1 MLSSEQFAEF
11 GLNRF
16 GFRAGQVEIV
26 TVALKYVNGQF
37 ITKYDEDQPRDEAG
51 RFSSDGGGGA
61 GPTEAQY
68 NALEGYIGADYINVN
83 SYLRSGKIRD
93 EAYGGIYDPMAIS
106 NTVEMMNNLMSPI
119 EQEQTLY
126 RGILAS
132 DITETLSTLQPGDRF
147 TDKGFVSTTQSLS
160 FANNWRGDGLLI
172 VIDAPAGTNAIDVV
186 RVSGGNPNRDEYTNI
201 EEERE
206 VILQRD
212 TTFEVVSNSE
222 GRMEVK
228 VVR

>member
-1 MLSSEQFAEF
+1 MKM
-11 GLNRF
+11 R
-16 GFRAGQVEIV
+16 V
-26 TVALKYVNGQF
+26 TKKTSLKFVDGQF
-37 ITKYDEDQPRDEAG
+37 VVKEYNPDQPRDEAG
-51 RFSSDGGGGA
+51 RFSSDGGSV
-61 GPTEAQY
+61 GPTDAQY

-93 EAYGGIYDPMAIS
+93 ETYGGIYDPMAIR

-119 EQEQTLY
+119 GQEQTLY

-132 DITETLSTLQPGDRF
+132 DITEALSTLQPGDRF
-147 TDKGFVSTTQSLS
+147 TDKGFVSTTQSLG
-160 FANNWRGDGLLI
+160 FADNWRGDGLLM

-206 VILQRD
+206 VILARD
-212 TTFEVVSNSE
+212 TTFEVVSNS
-222 GRMEVK
+222 GDRMEVK